1 MIHVLCLNPAI
12 DKLFEIDGFTAGE
25 DYPGQTP
32 HVAVGGKG
40 VNVARVLSQ
49 LGEDV
54 RLYAFLGEDGGE
66 AVRREMTARCSCVF
80 VSVPGACRT
89 TINIL
94 DRAGGRETVIT
105 EAGPRADREQTRRL
119 LAELDR
125 ALRPGDM
132 VCCSGSIIPGAPEDF
147 YAAVSRMAVAA
158 GARCALDCNARTL
171 PPSLAGAS
179 YALAKPN
186 ERELAA
192 LTGQPRT
199 QDARRLR
206 MMARE
211 GMPQA
216 ERVLVS
222 MGAAGGVLMTLGGA
236 WRASLP
242 PVRVVSSVGSGDA
255 TLAGALSALARGM
268 DGAQTLRLAMAC
280 GVANAALGGNGSI
293 ERQELE
299 RVMENITVEELHDK
313 GGQFPC

>member
-25 DYPGQTP
+25 DYPGQRP
-32 HVAVGGKG
+32 RVAVGGKG

-54 RLYAFLGEDGGE
+54 RLYAFLGEEGGE
-66 AVRREMTARCSCVF
+66 SVRREMSARCSCAF

-105 EAGPRADREQTRRL
+105 EAGPRAQEEQVRRL
-119 LAELDR
+119 LDLLGD
-125 ALRPGDM
+125 ALRVGDM
-132 VCCSGSIIPGAPEDF
+132 VCCSGSIIPGAPGDL
-147 YAAVSRMAVAA
+147 YATVSRMAAAA
-158 GARCALDCNARTL
+158 GARCALDCNAATL
-171 PPSLAGAS
+171 PQSLAGAA

-192 LTGQPRT
+192 LTGEERT
-199 QDARRLR
+199 QEPWALCALARR
-206 MMARE
+206 

-222 MGAAGGVLMTLGGA
+222 MGAAGGVLCAPDGA

-242 PVRVVSSVGSGDA
+242 AVRIVSSVGSGDA
-255 TLAGALSALARGM
+255 ALAGALCALSRGM
-268 DGAQTLRLAMAC
+268 EGGQLLRLSMAC
-280 GVANAALGGNGSI
+280 GVANAVLGGNGSVR
-293 ERQELE
+293 RQELE
-299 RVMENITVEELHDK
+299 HAMENIVIQAL
-313 GGQFPC
+313 

>member
-32 HVAVGGKG
+32 RVAVGGKG

-66 AVRREMTARCSCVF
+66 AVRREMTSRCSCVF
-80 VSVPGACRT
+80 VPVPGACRT

-105 EAGPRADREQTRRL
+105 EAGPRADGEQTRRL
-119 LAELDR
+119 LAALDR
-125 ALRPGDM
+125 ALCPGDM

-147 YAAVSRMAVAA
+147 YAAVSRMAKAA
-158 GARCALDCNARTL
+158 GAHCALDCNARTL
-171 PPSLAGAS
+171 PPSLKGAS

-192 LTGQPRT
+192 LTGRART
-199 QDARRLR
+199 QDARALCA
-206 MMARE
+206 MARE

-222 MGAAGGVLMTLGGA
+222 MGAAGGVLLAPEGA

-242 PVRVVSSVGSGDA
+242 PVRVISSVGSGDA
-255 TLAGALSALARGM
+255 TFAGALSALVRGM
-268 DGAQTLRLAMAC
+268 DGETTLRLAMAC
-280 GVANAALGGNGSI
+280 GVTNAALGGNGSI

-299 RVMENITVEELHDK
+299 RVMENITVEALSDK
-313 GGQFPC
+313 PA